1 MNHLLADDVT
11 ANLQVS
17 LPVLLCRRNH
27 KDSFC
32 HGNAVRCRGLC
43 NAGDSSSSFFIFA
56 NTDKKLSVKAG
67 YKVPHSVSG

>member
-1 MNHLLADDVT
+1 MNHFLADDVT
-11 ANLQVS
+11 ANLQVF

-43 NAGDSSSSFFIFA
+43 DAGDSVEAFLFLPAQIRS
-56 NTDKKLSVKAG
+56 
-67 YKVPHSVSG
+67 